1 MQIKGF
7 KTTGQESQT
16 YAISADANM
25 IFGLNSL
32 LGGNLDNL
40 LDYLSHQYCIKNK
53 PNGGSSSKP
62 TTPIYVDTISEY
74 PVLRFGIN
82 GEYVGVNRIADAQID
97 TLFPS

>member
-7 KTTGQESQT
+7 KDNESQT
-16 YAISADANM
+16 YNIVAPASM
-25 IFGLNSL
+25 IFGLESL
-32 LGGNLDNL
+32 LGEDTHDL

-53 PNGGSSSKP
+53 PIGGSSSEP

-74 PVLRFGIN
+74 PVLRFGTN
-82 GEYVGVNRIADAQID
+82 GEYVGVNRITNAQID